1 MKTKRIDLF
10 NGQSFIELV
19 DFAAMGNKGEHL
31 GDWAVVDG
39 ARVSF
44 GRESSEFS
52 FEKNRELAGY
62 LWDASDASPFDQ
74 FIMQFRVRIPIHIA
88 LEWFLFPHASYNEI
102 SGRYTK
108 AISET
113 ERCFVPPDFSVDLAE
128 LLRSDFEQG
137 QQMYKR
143 FYSPRKFEAGEK
155 QVAKELARAVL
166 LFTFSTEFIFTISLR
181 KLAHFMMFFGANSVF
196 QPINEVFLNFI
207 QNHAPIF
214 SEIFEPQ
221 WSAVTKE
228 KSLKKEASEI
238 PFADDE
244 TGILDDEFSALKLMK
259 ARGSDE
265 ELAHTLRF
273 SRGCSGGNAEVIKSV
288 LRGCKKDDLPP
299 ELSEIGL
306 SLAIRCPVYIFRQM
320 YRHKRAM
327 WYGLQIIPDHFYIPQ
342 QWRAQTKGS
351 RYVFEPF
358 GEKENTELT
367 EVFSEYIEERRDR
380 CAELLLDGVSIEQT
394 ERFTPYCFYIQVLR
408 NSDGIELFNF
418 LNLRCDWHAQLE
430 HQRYALRVAE
440 IFAERF
446 PLTFIS
452 WYEEY
457 WSGQNEKVDELYQR
471 TKS

>member
-1 MKTKRIDLF
+1 MNTRRIELF
-10 NGQSFIELV
+10 DEQSFIELV
-19 DFAAMGNKGEHL
+19 DFAAMGNEGEHL

-44 GRESSEFS
+44 GRKSSEFS
-52 FEKNRELAGY
+52 LERNRELAGY
-62 LWDASDASPFDQ
+62 LWDASDASPFEQ
-74 FIMQFRVRIPIHIA
+74 FVMQFRVRMPIHIA
-88 LEWFLFPHASYNEI
+88 LEWFLFPHASYNEM

-113 ERCFVPPDFSVDLAE
+113 ERCFIPPEFPTDLAK
-128 LLRSDFEQG
+128 LLRSDFAKS

-143 FYSPRKFEAGEK
+143 LYSPRKFESGEK

-166 LFTFSTEFIFTISLR
+166 LYTFSTEFIFTISLR
-181 KLAHFMMFFGANSVF
+181 KLAHFMMFFGANPVF
-196 QPINEVFLNFI
+196 QPINETFLIFI

-214 SEIFEPQ
+214 AEKFEPQ
-221 WSAVTKE
+221 WDAVIKE
-228 KSLKKEASEI
+228 KSLKKEPSEI
-238 PFADDE
+238 PFTDDE
-244 TGILDDEFSALKLMK
+244 TGILNDDFSALKLMK
-259 ARGSDE
+259 AVGSDE
-265 ELAHTLRF
+265 ELANTLRF
-273 SRGCSGGNAEVIKSV
+273 SRGCSGENVEVIKNV

-327 WYGLQIIPDHFYIPQ
+327 WYGLQIIPHKFYIPHE
-342 QWRAQTKGS
+342 WRSQTKGS
-351 RYVFEPF
+351 RYVFEAF
-358 GEKENTELT
+358 GEQENAELT
-367 EVFSEYIEERRDR
+367 KVFSEYIEERRNR
-380 CAELLLDGVSIEQT
+380 RAELLLDEVPISHA
-394 ERFTPYCFYIQVLR
+394 ERFLPYCFYVQVIR

-430 HQRYALRVAE
+430 HQRFALRTAE